1 MTTMT
6 EDHVAGVL
14 GYLVARD
21 GESAVSVTALA
32 RELYVSEYDLCT
44 IAESS
49 SILQIVFTID
59 GDAITTRT
67 H

>member
-14 GYLVARD
+14 DYLVARD
-21 GESAVSVTALA
+21 GETIVSVASLA
-32 RELYVSEYDLCT
+32 RELYVSEYDLCS
-44 IAESS
+44 IAKSS
-49 SILQIVFTID
+49 TILQMVNTMD
-59 GDAITTRT
+59 GAAITMRM